1 MKIASYLT
9 GAIAIL
15 LALYG
20 IFSNRSP
27 YINILVLIFF
37 GLTWWLKKRSDI

>member
-1 MKIASYLT
+1 MKFFSYFT

-20 IFSNRSP
+20 IFVERIP
-27 YINILVLIFF
+27 YGNILVLIFF
-37 GLTWWLKKRSDI
+37 GLTVWLGKK